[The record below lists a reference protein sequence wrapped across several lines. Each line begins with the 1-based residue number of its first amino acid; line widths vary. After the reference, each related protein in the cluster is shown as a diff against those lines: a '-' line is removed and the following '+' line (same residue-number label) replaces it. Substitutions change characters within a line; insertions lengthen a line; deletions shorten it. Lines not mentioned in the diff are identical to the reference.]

1 MKRLA
6 ALMGLMGLMAMATQP
21 ATAGGIVTN
30 TNQSAAFLRN
40 PCRDA
45 SIGIDGVTTNPAGV
59 GFLSEGFHLSLN
71 IQSVRQT
78 RTITST
84 FGGFAYGA
92 ENNGSMTKEFEGEA
106 NAPIVPSIQ
115 AAYNKGRWSWQ
126 AAFCI
131 TGGGGKCIFDEDL
144 GSFES
149 IVSLIP
155 MLASAKGLKISSYDY
170 ESYLKGRQYYFGLQ
184 IGSAYK
190 ITDWLSAY
198 GGLRFTYGSCN
209 YHGYLRNIEV
219 GTESGMLNAPE
230 YFGGLFEQS
239 LQAATQCADAASQYA
254 ALGDMENAQKY
265 AAMAEQYKASAVTTG
280 TMAEAT
286 KDVTLNCDQTGFG
299 WAPSLGVHAKAGNFD
314 FAIRYDFRLRME
326 LDNVAANSESANNMQ
341 ALAKF
346 ADGNKVRDDM
356 AALLTMG
363 VAWNIVEPVRVM
375 VGWHHFFDESA
386 KQYGNKQD
394 LLDGG
399 TNEFLGGAEWDII
412 DQLQVSCGVQF
423 TRYPFTDAY
432 MNDISFSCDSWTIGC
447 GLGYKIN
454 EKVKINL
461 AYFNTTYDTYDKQTN
476 DYNNISN
483 MIGTMIGQDVAQ
495 QMLAGGM
502 LKGSDSFSRTNKVWG
517 VGVEFNF

>member
-1 MKRLA
+1 
-6 ALMGLMGLMAMATQP
+6 
-21 ATAGGIVTN
+21 
-30 TNQSAAFLRN
+30 
-40 PCRDA
+40 
-45 SIGIDGVTTNPAGV
+45 
-59 GFLSEGFHLSLN
+59 
-71 IQSVRQT
+71 
-78 RTITST
+78 
-84 FGGFAYGA
+84 
-92 ENNGSMTKEFEGEA
+92 
-106 NAPIVPSIQ
+106 
-115 AAYNKGRWSWQ
+115 
-126 AAFCI
+126 
-131 TGGGGKCIFDEDL
+131 
-144 GSFES
+144 
-149 IVSLIP
+149 
-155 MLASAKGLKISSYDY
+155 
-170 ESYLKGRQYYFGLQ
+170 
-184 IGSAYK
+184 
-190 ITDWLSAY
+190 
-198 GGLRFTYGSCN
+198 
-209 YHGYLRNIEV
+209 
-219 GTESGMLNAPE
+219 
-230 YFGGLFEQS
+230 
-239 LQAATQCADAASQYA
+239 
-254 ALGDMENAQKY
+254 MENAQKY

-423 TRYPFTDAY
+423 TRYPLTDAY

-454 EKVKINL
+454 EKINL